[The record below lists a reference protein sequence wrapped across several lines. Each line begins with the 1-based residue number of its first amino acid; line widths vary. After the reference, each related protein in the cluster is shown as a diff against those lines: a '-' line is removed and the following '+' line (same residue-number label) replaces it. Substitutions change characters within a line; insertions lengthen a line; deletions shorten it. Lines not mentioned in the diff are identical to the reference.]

1 MGVRTMKIF
10 LSVLLSFCF
19 LPSVSYSSDTIMGI
33 ARDKA
38 SKYIQSLH
46 EGNYEA
52 YYELRQSLDK
62 YGAEE
67 QKEIKKA
74 MKKAF
79 KSTHGNGD
87 NILHL
92 IVRLGDSEAFKQ
104 IGDSQALFP
113 DIKLVYD
120 VLGPKLFLKL
130 LKQKNNQKV
139 SPAQKAL
146 LSGGLAR
153 EALEDFLGRYIFS
166 FYTPA
171 QDSPY
176 TGLIIGLIAGGSTL
190 AYMGMFG
197 DDSGLTAAGLSM
209 LAGAGACYIPFM
221 NKEIAFYKALESL
234 TPL

>member
-1 MGVRTMKIF
+1 MKIF

-38 SKYIQSLH
+38 SKYIQSLRAGDH
-46 EGNYEA
+46 EA

-67 QKEIKKA
+67 QKKIKKA

-79 KSTHGNGD
+79 KSTRGDGD
-87 NILHL
+87 NILHF

-104 IGDSQALFP
+104 IGDFEVLFP
-113 DIKLVYD
+113 DIELAYD

-130 LKQKNNQKV
+130 LKQKNNKNI
-139 SPAQKAL
+139 SPALEAV

-153 EALEDFLGRYIFS
+153 EALEDFLGRYS
-166 FYTPA
+166 SLFYDQA
-171 QDSPY
+171 SDSPY
-176 TGLIIGLIAGGSTL
+176 TGLLIGLIAGSSTL
-190 AYMGMFG
+190 FYIGLSG
-197 DDSGLTAAGLSM
+197 DDSGLTVAALSM